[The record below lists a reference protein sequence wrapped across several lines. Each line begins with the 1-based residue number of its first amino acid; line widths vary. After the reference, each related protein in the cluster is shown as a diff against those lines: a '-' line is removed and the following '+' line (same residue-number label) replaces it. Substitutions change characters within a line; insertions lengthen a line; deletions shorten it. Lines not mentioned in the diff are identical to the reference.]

1 MAKGKSKK
9 PAKVDDPQAVASG
22 EVAKKASLPRGVRKH
37 LRELESQLANAASK
51 EQKRQK
57 KLEKSRQRRQSIGS
71 ALDKLR
77 GRTAI
82 TAAPAPAPAPATSEP
97 TTTD

>member
-1 MAKGKSKK
+1 MARGKSKK

-37 LRELESQLANAASK
+37 LRELESQLADAASK

-71 ALDKLR
+71 ALDRLR

-82 TAAPAPAPAPATSEP
+82 TAAPAPAPATSEP

>member
-37 LRELESQLANAASK
+37 LRELESQLADAASM